1 MLSSVVTVSKER
13 KYKDQ
18 NRRYEKEWEEEFVFA
33 ERYQI
38 KYFVLKTLGNFRD
51 PHQ

>member
-13 KYKDQ
+13 KYKDK
-18 NRRYEKEWEEEFVFA
+18 NRGFEKEWEEEFVFV

-38 KYFVLKTLGNFRD
+38 KYFILKTRCNFRE